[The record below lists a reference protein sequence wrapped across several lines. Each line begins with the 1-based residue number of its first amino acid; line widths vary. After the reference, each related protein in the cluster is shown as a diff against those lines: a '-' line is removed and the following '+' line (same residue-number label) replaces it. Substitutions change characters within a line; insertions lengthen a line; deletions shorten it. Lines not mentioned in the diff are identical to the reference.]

1 MPHRLVKSQI
11 LARHLAGLNI
21 FGNGENMG
29 LGKRL
34 LAVICA
40 NIAITLVLGVVA
52 YIEFKREAESLALLG
67 KVSAAVRNQVE
78 GDMMHDGMRA
88 DVMRA
93 LLLAYSEDSR
103 VGTKEEILSDVREHA
118 EHFNKVVGENI
129 AMQLGEP
136 LHSEF
141 QATLPDIQNY
151 IQIVE
156 QIVTLSA
163 TDREA
168 ASAKLEEFT
177 ELFGVLEE
185 RLGKTSELIEVY
197 ARKVEADGVA
207 ISKEG
212 QLVIPVVMFVA
223 ILIGLV
229 SLVVANRTVTK
240 VLKGT
245 AEQLNAISTQLF
257 TASDQVASAAQAL
270 AQGASEQAASLEE
283 TAATVEEA
291 SSVAKQN
298 SANAQQANAL
308 SGEVLNAAQSGV
320 RSMQD
325 MRSAIDAIQVAADET
340 ANIIRTIDEIAFQTN
355 LLALNAAVEAARA
368 GEAGKGFAVVAEEV
382 RNLAQRSATAA
393 KETAEKIRRSKDLSA
408 NGVQVSRT
416 VEQSLT
422 EIRESSEKAVALV
435 KEIAAAS
442 KEQSAG
448 LQQLNTAM
456 CELDKVTQ
464 TNAAA
469 AEESAAAG
477 VDLSEQAK
485 VLDKEVSMMTRLIY
499 GNGHKPHMAVRLSD
513 SDLQGRPDDE
523 GMIQPSSQQNADEQH
538 VN

>member
-1 MPHRLVKSQI
+1 
-11 LARHLAGLNI
+11 
-21 FGNGENMG
+21 MG

-34 LAVICA
+34 LTVIGA

-52 YIEFKREAESLALLG
+52 FIEFRKEAESFALFG

-93 LLLAYSEDSR
+93 LLLASSQDSR
-103 VGTKEEILSDVREHA
+103 VGSKEEILSGVREHA
-118 EHFNKVVGENI
+118 EHFNKVVAENI
-129 AMQLGEP
+129 AMQLEEP

-141 QATLPDIQNY
+141 QAAVPDIQNY
-151 IQIVE
+151 IQIAE
-156 QIVTLSA
+156 EIVSLAA

-168 ASAKLEEFT
+168 ASAKLENFT

-185 RLGKTSELIEVY
+185 KLGKTSELIEMY
-197 ARKVEADGVA
+197 AKRVQEDGNATTARGQMVIVVA
-207 ISKEG
+207 V
-212 QLVIPVVMFVA
+212 LVAMLV
-223 ILIGLV
+223 GLV
-229 SLVVANRTVTK
+229 SLFVANKTITK

-245 AEQLNAISTQLF
+245 TQQLNAISAQLF

-308 SGEVLNAAQSGV
+308 SGEVLNVAQSGV
-320 RSMQD
+320 RAMQD

-408 NGVQVSRT
+408 TGVQVSRT

-422 EIRESSEKAVALV
+422 EIRERSEKAVALV
-435 KEIAAAS
+435 KEITAAS
-442 KEQSAG
+442 KEQSTG

-477 VDLSEQAK
+477 VDLSEQAM
-485 VLDKEVSMMTRLIY
+485 VLDKEVSQMTSLIY
-499 GNGHKPHMAVRLSD
+499 GAGYKPPMAVRLGGD
-513 SDLQGRPDDE
+513 DLQSASSEFDE
-523 GMIQPSSQQNADEQH
+523 SLDSNLRHHARSQH